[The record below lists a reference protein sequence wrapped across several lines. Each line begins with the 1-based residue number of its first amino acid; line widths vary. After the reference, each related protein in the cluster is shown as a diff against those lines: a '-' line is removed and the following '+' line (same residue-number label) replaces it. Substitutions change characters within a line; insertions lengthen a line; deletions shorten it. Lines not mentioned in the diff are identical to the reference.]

1 MQLYLTKLIL
11 TKFKNYEFQTFN
23 FNSKLNLILGENGMG
38 KTNVLEAIHI
48 LCLCKNLNI
57 TTDKELIKFDED
69 FARIEG
75 VFNLEGNKNK
85 VVVKIDPLKK
95 KIFEV
100 DDKPVKILAEHIG
113 KLPAVTIFPDDTE
126 IIREGSEKRRRFI
139 DMSISQMDKI
149 YLQHLQAY
157 NQIIAQR
164 NALLK
169 QLNDKILSLTDAK
182 IILENYEAQAQ
193 VAVDYIFEKRNDF
206 VVEIAQHI
214 QKFYESI
221 AQPKTRDEKLT
232 LEFESDFQKKDL
244 KTLWRDNLERDIFL
258 TRTTRGLHRDDVHF
272 YLNDKLLKKFGSQ
285 GQLRST
291 VIALKLA
298 QYHSIFENK
307 KIKPLFLLDDIFDKL
322 DAQRVQ
328 NLMTILAGDDFGQIF
343 VTDTHFERLP
353 ILKNHFEDGYTVFN
367 IENGLVK
374 N

>member
-149 YLQHLQAY
+149 YLHHLQAY

-206 VVEIAQHI
+206 VGEIAQRI
-214 QKFYESI
+214 QKFYELI